1 MIHGLR
7 LIRCASPCR
16 GFSSSDPERAPLI
29 RPGLGPWHT
38 SCKTS
43 AVTILRFLLL
53 RLLKMA
59 AIVLAIII
67 IDFLLI
73 HAAPGDPASVIAGQ
87 SGAADPKFLEQL
99 RHEFGLDLPLLQ
111 QLGIYLNGIL
121 HGDLGI
127 SHRQQRTVA
136 SLIIERLPATLLLTT
151 TAFIFALAAGI
162 ALGAAAARRAGSL
175 ADSVITILALAFYA
189 TPIFWVGLML
199 VLVFSVWLEWL
210 PSFGMGTV
218 GANLHGIAA
227 MIDVI
232 PYLVLPSLTL
242 GLFYMAVYARLTR
255 ASMLEVADQDFVK
268 TARAKGVPEGRILR
282 RHILRNALL
291 PVITFAGIQAGQLIG
306 GSILVETVFAW
317 PGIGRLAF
325 EALLARDYQVL
336 LGVFLTTSILVVVF
350 NLVTDL
356 LYLVA
361 DPRMELA

>member
-1 MIHGLR
+1 MKI
-7 LIRCASPCR
+7 A
-16 GFSSSDPERAPLI
+16 
-29 RPGLGPWHT
+29 
-38 SCKTS
+38 
-43 AVTILRFLLL
+43 RFLAL
-53 RLLKMA
+53 RILKMIA
-59 AIVLAIII
+59 VVLAIVVIN
-67 IDFLLI
+67 FLLI

-87 SGAADPKFLEQL
+87 SGAADARFIEQL
-99 RHEFGLDLPLLQ
+99 RQQFGLDQPLHI
-111 QLGIYLNGIL
+111 QLYLYLKGIL
-121 HGDLGI
+121 HLDLGM

-136 SLIIERLPATLLLTT
+136 SLILDRLPATLLLTG
-151 TAFIFALAAGI
+151 TAFAFAVAAGV
-162 ALGAAAARRAGSL
+162 ALGAAAARRVGRL
-175 ADSVITILALAFYA
+175 ADTLITILALGFYA

-199 VLVFSVWLEWL
+199 VLVFSVWLNWL

-218 GANLHGIAA
+218 GADLHGIAA
-227 MIDVI
+227 VLDVA

-291 PVITFAGIQAGQLIG
+291 PIITFAGIQAGQLIG

-336 LGVFLTTSILVVVF
+336 LGVFLCTSILVVLF
-350 NLVTDL
+350 NLATDL
-356 LYLVA
+356 IYLIA
-361 DPRMELA
+361 DPRMEIA